1 MIRRRCSTSIRTGI
15 PDIRFWSAIPGG
27 ATCSIR
33 SKYRRGMMWGK
44 MSIFI
49 PATSAG

>member
-1 MIRRRCSTSIRTGI
+1 MILRRSSTSTSTGI
-15 PDIRFWSAIPGG
+15 PDIRFWSAMPGG

-33 SKYRRGMMWGK
+33 SKYRRGMTWGK

-49 PATSAG
+49 VLG